1 MIGASSF
8 LEPGTE
14 GIDAAWATF
23 LGLLADNGGH
33 PASPQVCLLRG
44 RII

>member
-14 GIDAAWATF
+14 GIDAAWATL
-23 LGLLADNGGH
+23 LGLIAANGGH
-33 PASPQVCLLRG
+33 PTSPQVCLLRG